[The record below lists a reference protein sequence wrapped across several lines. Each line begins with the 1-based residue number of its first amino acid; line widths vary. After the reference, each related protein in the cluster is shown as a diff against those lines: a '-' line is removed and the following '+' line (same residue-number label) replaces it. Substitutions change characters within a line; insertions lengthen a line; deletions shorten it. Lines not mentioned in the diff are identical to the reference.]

1 MISGNEV
8 GMSPSKQGERGC
20 EGIGM
25 KVTGNWSSG
34 KGEYRRD
41 KQILEVSQTQSL
53 WRKVV
58 DSLKGGSGD
67 VGIIELELYILA

>member
-41 KQILEVSQTQSL
+41 KQILEVSQNTVPLEKSGGLTQ
-53 WRKVV
+53 RR
-58 DSLKGGSGD
+58 
-67 VGIIELELYILA
+67 LE